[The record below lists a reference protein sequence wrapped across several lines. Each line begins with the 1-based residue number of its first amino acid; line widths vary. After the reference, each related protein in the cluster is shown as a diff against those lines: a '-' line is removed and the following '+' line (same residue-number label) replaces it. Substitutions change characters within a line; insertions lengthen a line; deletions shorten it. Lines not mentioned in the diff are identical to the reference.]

1 MPIIDTQILEESV
14 QHDGRQRFRARYTFS
29 EGKTVEFDFNMHPAG
44 TDFVALAAAK
54 LPEIEAQEKN
64 QELRRIYDSVVD
76 GADYVTERD
85 AALFNTV
92 DELDAFMLKKTANLL
107 RTVNNSTIKAD
118 THKIVAHE
126 FVFQMGFLRISNLM
140 GISMIQ
146 APIFRMKVNSL
157 KNSVKGYNP
166 SIPTYPEVEE

>member
-1 MPIIDTQILEESV
+1 MRLAPPFWLSETPGEVSRQLNAIVDLDIIDDALSAVASNVRKTQTMADVCKDRLHV
-14 QHDGRQRFRARYTFS
+14 
-29 EGKTVEFDFNMHPAG
+29 
-44 TDFVALAAAK
+44 
-54 LPEIEAQEKN
+54 AQEKK
-64 QELRRIYDSVVD
+64 QELRRIYDSVVG

-85 AALFNTV
+85 AALFNTI

-107 RTVNNSTIKAD
+107 RTVNNSTIEAD

-140 GISMIQ
+140 GISIVA